1 MWVNLFILPLS
12 QILTGLRKSHY
23 FLVAPLKR
31 YNKFMENIKPTF
43 WVGDIP
49 IYGDVILAPMAGYSD
64 VPHRAI
70 CRAYGSSMSYTEFVA
85 SEELIGRSKRAWSLL
100 DFTEEDRPMAFQIFG
115 SDPNKILQAAQMI
128 EEKGPDIID
137 INMGCS
143 TRRVSGRGAGVGMMP
158 KPEVIAE
165 TFALLT
171 THLTVPVT
179 GKIRLG
185 WDGNE
190 NYLEIG
196 RVLEE
201 NGAALIAMHG
211 RTKEQK
217 YKGHANWDAL
227 AELKQAVSVPVIGNG
242 DIKKAADIDKMLV
255 YTGCD
260 AVMIG
265 RGAIGNPWI
274 FARQER
280 SQLLFSEVCRAIS
293 LHLHEMLN
301 YHGPRGLILFRKH
314 LKRYFKDLPPTDEIC
329 SEMVVAKNTAEF
341 ETLLAE
347 LESEFGNY
355 LVNRL
360 AAMKDGRHFSITLAA
375 D

>member
-1 MWVNLFILPLS
+1 MK
-12 QILTGLRKSHY
+12 KS
-23 FLVAPLKR
+23 
-31 YNKFMENIKPTF
+31 KPTF
-43 WVGDIP
+43 WVRDVP
-49 IYGDVILAPMAGYSD
+49 VYGDVILAPMAGYSD

-70 CRAYGSSMSYTEFVA
+70 CRAYGSSMNYSEFVA
-85 SEELIGRSKRAWSLL
+85 CEELLGKSKRAWSLL
-100 DFTEEDRPMAFQIFG
+100 DYTEADRPMVFQIFG
-115 SDPNKILQAAQMI
+115 NDAQKILQAAQMV

-158 KPEVIAE
+158 EPDLIAE
-165 TFALLT
+165 TFSLLT
-171 THLTVPVT
+171 KHLSVPVT

-196 RVLEE
+196 RILED
-201 NGAALIAMHG
+201 NGASLIAMHG

-217 YKGHANWDAL
+217 YKGTANWDAL
-227 AELKQAVSVPVIGNG
+227 AELKRTVNVPVIGNG
-242 DIKKAADIDKMLV
+242 DIKKAADIDKMLD

-280 SQLLFSEVCRAIS
+280 SQLLFSEICRAIR
-293 LHLHEMLN
+293 LHLQEMID
-301 YHGPRGLILFRKH
+301 YHGKRGLILFRKH
-314 LKRYFKDLPPTDEIC
+314 LKRYFKNLPPTDDIC
-329 SEMVVAKNTAEF
+329 SEMVVAKTTAEF
-341 ETLLAE
+341 ETLLAQ
-347 LESEFGNY
+347 LEVAFGDY
-355 LVNRL
+355 PIHVLSHV
-360 AAMKDGRHFSITLAA
+360 KDGRHNGKNSTRFVIQASPAHEA
-375 D
+375 F